1 MRTLVG
7 VGYLMVE
14 LEGDSK
20 LVMNVFLNNDSFYI
34 IILNLFNLFLSFCK
48 NLRRLDS
55 IMVTVKI
62 IIMYID

>member
-1 MRTLVG
+1 MGILVG

-34 IILNLFNLFLSFCK
+34 IILNSFNLF
-48 NLRRLDS
+48 
-55 IMVTVKI
+55 
-62 IIMYID
+62 